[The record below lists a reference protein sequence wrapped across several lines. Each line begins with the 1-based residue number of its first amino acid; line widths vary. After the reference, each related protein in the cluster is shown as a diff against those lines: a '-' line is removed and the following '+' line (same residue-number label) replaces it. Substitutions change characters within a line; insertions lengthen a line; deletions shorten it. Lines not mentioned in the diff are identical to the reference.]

1 MLRFGCWKG
10 WVYFSPVLRIQDK
23 QVWITELISGHV
35 FCFIGDQRILN
46 LGKTWVCIIFSIY
59 WGLFLGQAVCVSLI
73 NTDMRKYVM
82 MPWNLKGNTG
92 YPDTQKYGLSAQAH
106 SCSSTHSLWNR
117 CAPLELCYFAGC
129 QGSHKSL
136 RLTCLFHTHTHTHT
150 FREQGSLP
158 PSTLLFP

>member
-1 MLRFGCWKG
+1 M
-10 WVYFSPVLRIQDK
+10 
-23 QVWITELISGHV
+23 
-35 FCFIGDQRILN
+35 
-46 LGKTWVCIIFSIY
+46 CIIFSIY

-150 FREQGSLP
+150 HIQRAGVTASFYSPFSLNVVSPWREMSGWQEDYRNKGWVGTCPFRVP
-158 PSTLLFP
+158 FLLFVLSPLQECQD